1 MATYKT
7 KKPYMYGTGRRK
19 SSVARVH
26 LIPNGSGTIL
36 INGREIDDYFGLETL
51 KLIVRQPLE
60 PPSRAA
66 ASPARPAPSATASP
80 APCSSSTRTTAPRS
94 RPPVF

>member
-36 INGREIDDYFGLETL
+36 IN
-51 KLIVRQPLE
+51 E

-80 APCSSSTRTTAPRS
+80 APCSSSTRTTAPPL